1 MRYRYIQDVIHFL
14 MCLTY
19 SQTTD
24 SIAVQVQLFNGF
36 CMLDTDLIYNT
47 ALVDAKQQLVSG
59 REFKRSISVLQRFN
73 QRVVRSTELRI

>member
-1 MRYRYIQDVIHFL
+1 MRYRHIQDVIHFL

-47 ALVDAKQQLVSG
+47 ALVDAKQQLFFVNG
-59 REFKRSISVLQRFN
+59 
-73 QRVVRSTELRI
+73 VRKGIQTIHFCLTAL